1 MYVFKKII
9 ISGWLLLL
17 SIVLLACND
26 DVKDKEELSLDQD
39 DEIVEMPEIMDEQEE
54 IVTEGEL
61 LDEDSL
67 VLIINGEEVYG
78 DNYNLVYYETKNSM
92 NQDKENASKD
102 LTKIHEETMTTLIR
116 QTLLAQDAYE
126 KGIVITDEEVDAIYQ
141 ETKAQFD
148 TEDDFYQVLDQ
159 LPYSEEVFRDILA
172 KSLLQQYYIDQEFDD
187 IQISD
192 QDVESFYA
200 LLKEE
205 MEDAPDLDDIRSE
218 IKSRLLQI
226 EIQNALNDR
235 LDQLLEEAEIEEVI

>member
-1 MYVFKKII
+1 
-9 ISGWLLLL
+9 
-17 SIVLLACND
+17 
-26 DVKDKEELSLDQD
+26 
-39 DEIVEMPEIMDEQEE
+39 MPEITDEQEE
-54 IVTEGEL
+54 IVTEDEL

>member
-1 MYVFKKII
+1 MFKKII

-39 DEIVEMPEIMDEQEE
+39 DEIVEMPEITDEQEE
-54 IVTEGEL
+54 IVTEDEL